1 MSNYMKLGYAEFTMH
16 WDDAPLDISWM
27 FADEVPAGKHGFLR
41 AEGGRFVFADGAPGR
56 FWGTLINSAACFPPH
71 DVAEKT
77 ARRLA
82 KFGVNIVRLHQFDAE
97 WAAPNIF
104 QFAKGRELADTM
116 HFDSESLDRFDYLVH
131 CLKQN
136 GIYIYMD
143 LLIYRTFKPGDG
155 VDNPAELPPNGA
167 KPYSIFDPKLIELQ
181 QQYARDLLTHVN
193 SYTGLAYVDDP
204 AMAMVLITN
213 ENDMFN
219 APFPVLIEP
228 YRSRLEQQYRAWAEA
243 NQVELPA
250 QISFDFRRELPTP
263 GILRFYHALQK
274 HYLKEMYVFLRSI
287 GVKAPIAGDSWSRG
301 LTLVSALEEMDFT
314 SSNVYWD
321 LWGDTGHNRPL
332 VAERRQAL
340 GMVPAKIR
348 TAHQP
353 LFITEW
359 DMVWPHEWRSMSALM
374 VASMA
379 DFQEWAGATLH
390 TYRYRSLPAN
400 AMGGTVLGGI
410 KYRRNFETFM
420 DPAKFGMFYAAAV
433 MFRRHDVAPAC
444 KTLGIAL
451 KDADIFNPAHGMANH
466 NQPNIPAALNCE
478 KHRLEIELPGRP
490 GRAGARIGPDETGP
504 AAADAD
510 TVTSDTGEMFRSWRD
525 KYGWID
531 TPRSKA
537 VYGFFQQGAP
547 LELKGLRCVIKTDFA
562 AIAFTSLSDLPLA
575 EASQILV
582 TAVGRADNT
591 GAEYNDSHTARYAMG
606 HTPVIFEIIRA
617 EFEMATCH
625 RHLKVWSVDQDGA
638 YTGLVPGEAAGG
650 KLKFKIGETYPS
662 IYYLITR

>member
-1 MSNYMKLGYAEFTMH
+1 MTNYMKQGYAEFTMH

-41 AEGGRFVFADGAPGR
+41 AERDQFVFADGKPGR

-97 WAAPNIF
+97 WATPNIF

-116 HFDSESLDRFDYLVH
+116 HFDGACLDRFDYLVH
-131 CLKQN
+131 CLKEN

-155 VDNPAELPPNGA
+155 VDNPEELPPHGA
-167 KPYSIFDPKLIELQ
+167 KPYSIFDRKLIELQ
-181 QQYARDLLTHVN
+181 KQYARDLLMHVN
-193 SYTGLAYVDDP
+193 PYTGLAYADDP

-219 APFPVLIEP
+219 APFPVNIEP
-228 YRSRLEQQYRAWAEA
+228 YRTRLENLYRAWAAE
-243 NQVELPA
+243 NQKNLPA
-250 QISFDFRRELPTP
+250 AVSFDFRKELPSAD
-263 GILRFYHALQK
+263 ILRFYHGLQQQ
-274 HYLKEMYVFLRSI
+274 YVNEMHAYLRSI

-301 LTLVSALEEMDFT
+301 LTLVSALAEMDFT

-321 LWGDTGHNRPL
+321 LWGDAGHNRPL
-332 VAERRQAL
+332 VAERQQVF

-359 DMVWPHEWRSMSALM
+359 DMVWPHEWRSMSALL
-374 VASMA
+374 VAAMA
-379 DFQEWAGATLH
+379 DFQGWAGAALH
-390 TYRYRSLPAN
+390 TYRYRSYPAD

-433 MFRRHDVAPAC
+433 MFRRHDVAAAR
-444 KTLGIAL
+444 KVLGVAL
-451 KDADIFNPAHGMANH
+451 TGKDIFNPVHGMANH
-466 NQPNIPAALNCE
+466 NLPNIDAMLNCE
-478 KHRLEIELPGRP
+478 KHRLEIDLPGKGGA
-490 GRAGARIGPDETGP
+490 GRMQIGPDDIGP
-504 AAADAD
+504 AAEDAEA
-510 TVTSDTGEMFRSWRD
+510 VTSDTGEMFRSWRD

-531 TPRSKA
+531 TPMSKA
-537 VYGFFQQGAP
+537 AYGFFNSANP
-547 LELKGLRCVIKTDFA
+547 VELTGLVCKIKTDFA
-562 AIAFTSLSDLPLA
+562 TVAFTSLSNQPLL
-575 EASQILV
+575 ESTQILL

-591 GAEYNDSHTARYAMG
+591 GAEYNDNHTLRYAMG
-606 HTPVIFEIIRA
+606 RTPVIFEIINA
-617 EFEMATCH
+617 EFVLETNQH
-625 RHLKVWSVDQDGA
+625 KLKIWSVDQDGA
-638 YTGLVPGEAAGG
+638 YTGLVPAEVADG
-650 KLKFKIGETYPS
+650 KLKFKIGEVYPS

>member
-1 MSNYMKLGYAEFTMH
+1 MKQGYAEFTMH

-27 FADEVPAGKHGFLR
+27 FADEAPAGKHGFLR
-41 AEGGRFVFADGAPGR
+41 AERGQFVFADGAPGR

-82 KFGVNIVRLHQFDAE
+82 KFGVNLVRLHQFDAE
-97 WAAPNIF
+97 WATPNIF
-104 QFAKGRELADTM
+104 QYAKGRELSDTLG
-116 HFDSESLDRFDYLVH
+116 FDAASLDRFDYLVH
-131 CLKQN
+131 CLKEN
-136 GIYIYMD
+136 GIYIFMD

-155 VDNPAELPPNGA
+155 VDNPEELPPHGA
-167 KPYSIFDPKLIELQ
+167 KPYSIFDRKLIELQ
-181 QQYARDLLTHVN
+181 KQYARDLLTHVN
-193 SYTGLAYVDDP
+193 PYTGLAYADDP

-219 APFPVLIEP
+219 ASFPVNIEP
-228 YRSRLEQQYRAWAEA
+228 YRTRLENLYRAWAAE
-243 NQVELPA
+243 NQVDLPA
-250 QISFDFRRELPTP
+250 AVSFDFRKELPSAD
-263 GILRFYHALQK
+263 ILRFYHGLQQQ
-274 HYLKEMYVFLRSI
+274 YVNEMHAYLRSI

-301 LTLVSALEEMDFT
+301 LTLVSALAEMDFT

-321 LWGDTGHNRPL
+321 LWGDAGHNRPL
-332 VAERRQAL
+332 VAERQQVF

-359 DMVWPHEWRSMSALM
+359 DMVWPHEWRSMSALL
-374 VASMA
+374 VAAMA
-379 DFQEWAGATLH
+379 DFQGWAGAALH
-390 TYRYRSLPAN
+390 TYRYRSYPAD

-433 MFRRHDVAPAC
+433 MFRRHDVVAARE
-444 KTLGIAL
+444 TLGIAL
-451 KDADIFNPAHGMANH
+451 KETDIFNPVHGMANH
-466 NQPNIPAALNCE
+466 NQPNINATVNCE

-490 GRAGARIGPDETGP
+490 GRAAARIGPDEIGP

-510 TVTSDTGEMFRSWRD
+510 AVTSDTGEMFRSWRD

-531 TPRSKA
+531 TPMSKA
-537 VYGFFQQGAP
+537 AYGFFKISAP
-547 LELKGLRCVIKTDFA
+547 VELKGLRCVIKTDFA
-562 AIAFTSLSDLPLA
+562 TLVFTSLSNRPLN
-575 EASQILV
+575 ESSQILV

-591 GAEYNDSHTARYAMG
+591 GAEYNDAHTARYAMG
-606 HTPVIFEIIRA
+606 HTPVIFEVIQA

-625 RHLKVWSVDQDGA
+625 RHLQVWSVDQDGA
-638 YTGLVPGEAAGG
+638 YTGLVPAAVVDGN
-650 KLKFKIGETYPS
+650 LKFKIGEVYPS